1 MPIIIEALY
10 LVAPVGVLEQ
20 KLIGGAEAFRGLV
33 PNATYATDGEVAG
46 CGFMAPQD
54 ACHFAEYL
62 GRLGLRLDTDDAES
76 DLVLVDMRQGVVGK
90 SRRVISQRLPYPGV
104 ATLRVTVARL
114 AGGRSE
120 ALVGLEGWDP
130 AESMNRHLDTG
141 EMPSVDELEFLGRI
155 EGKDTYRHKVTGK
168 IYYAGRS

>member
-33 PNATYATDGEVAG
+33 PNATHATDGEVAG
-46 CGFMAPQD
+46 CGFMAPDD
-54 ACHFAEYL
+54 AHRFAQHL
-62 GRLGLRLDTDDAES
+62 GRLGLRLDPQDPES
-76 DLVLVDMRQGVVGK
+76 DLVLVDMRQGLLGR
-90 SRRVISQRLPYPGV
+90 SSRVISERLPYPGET
-104 ATLRVTVARL
+104 TLRVTVARL
-114 AGGRSE
+114 AGGRSD
-120 ALVGLEGWDP
+120 ALVGLEGWEP

-168 IYYAGRS
+168 FYYAGRS